1 MGTAAIVAFHLS
13 LAARIRGTI
22 LMRKPWLLPSLAM
35 FLMSAPAEES
45 LPPGFDQW
53 TNASLKSFAAKMH
66 EDAAHDPHHFS
77 VEQLADYPHDSSLWV
92 HREGDGAVEWHKT
105 QADVFFVQSGSA
117 TLLVGGTMVNAET
130 VGPDEKRNGCIRGG
144 TRIKLSPGDVVRIP
158 PRVPHQVLLEGSHEF
173 DYLVIKIKNY

>member
-1 MGTAAIVAFHLS
+1 MAPEGFQHWTAVS
-13 LAARIRGTI
+13 LNQMAQELRTEAAG
-22 LMRKPWLLPSLAM
+22 
-35 FLMSAPAEES
+35 
-45 LPPGFDQW
+45 
-53 TNASLKSFAAKMH
+53 N
-66 EDAAHDPHHFS
+66 PHHIATRR
-77 VEQLADYPHDSSLWV
+77 LADFPNDLFMLS
-92 HREGDGAVEWHKT
+92 HREADGAVEWHKT